1 MLFGSITARNTVL
14 AGDYVGC
21 RVFRMSATC
30 AYISGTMK
38 KLDDVRFSP
47 EEVDRYELLT
57 EDMIRS
63 GNSLL
68 LTGSLDPGCLTSL
81 RLNATPHNQAKGI
94 YTLAVKFNDGKR
106 ALIEVDEKI
115 YTAIVRR
122 MSAQ

>member
-1 MLFGSITARNTVL
+1 MASARNTVL
-14 AGDYVGC
+14 AGDLVGC
-21 RVFRMSATC
+21 RIFRMSATC

-38 KLDDVRFSP
+38 KIEDIRFCP
-47 EEVDRYELLT
+47 ETVASYELLT

-81 RLNATPHNQAKGI
+81 RLNATPQKQAKGI
-94 YTLAVKFNDGKR
+94 YTLAFKFVDGKR
-106 ALIEVDEKI
+106 ALVEVDEKI
-115 YTAIVRR
+115 YTTIVRR